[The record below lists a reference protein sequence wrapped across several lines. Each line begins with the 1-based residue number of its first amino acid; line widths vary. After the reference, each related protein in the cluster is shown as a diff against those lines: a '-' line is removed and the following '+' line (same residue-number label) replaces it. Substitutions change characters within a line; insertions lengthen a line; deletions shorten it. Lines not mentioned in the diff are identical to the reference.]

1 MKGWRTVGDVTA
13 GSVRRYIWTQQVR
26 PRNFSGGRKSERMK
40 HGWALAYGRIGFEH
54 RCHVDMLK
62 LCLLC
67 SAQSLQIPSLQ
78 WRLEMPCK
86 PWPPTALQLRLW
98 LHFFPYRPALS
109 QAPRYTGFMMS
120 SKDWSGHTG
129 TQADHETRFKQ
140 RPLKHCKHV
149 LLWLLFL
156 LLLLTSPLFCSAG
169 DRART
174 LTNKFILSRDF

>member
-13 GSVRRYIWTQQVR
+13 GSVRRYIWTQQAC
-26 PRNFSGGRKSERMK
+26 PKNFSGGRKSERMK
-40 HGWALAYGRIGFEH
+40 HGWGLAYRRIGFEH

-98 LHFFPYRPALS
+98 LHFSPTALLFPKLLDILASWCRL
-109 QAPRYTGFMMS
+109 RTGQDTLGHKQITRHAS
-120 SKDWSGHTG
+120 SKGRWNIVNT
-129 TQADHETRFKQ
+129 
-140 RPLKHCKHV
+140 
-149 LLWLLFL
+149 
-156 LLLLTSPLFCSAG
+156 FCCGCYSYYYY
-169 DRART
+169 
-174 LTNKFILSRDF
+174 